1 MHLDLLDLRNFYH
14 RSALGSAAREAVR
27 ERLLTLWPNARGET
41 VAGFGFAVPLLR
53 PYLGQAR
60 RVIALMPGRQGV
72 MSWPAGMPNVATLC
86 EETRWPLGT
95 GTVDKLV
102 LLHGLETS
110 ERPDVLL
117 DECWRVLGPG
127 GRAMFIVPNRA
138 GLWSRN
144 DRTPFGHGR
153 PYSMTQLENQLK
165 AHDFTPGR
173 HVSALFLPP
182 SERQFWLRS
191 AQFWERNGRRIS
203 VFRAG
208 GVLMAEASKQLF
220 QPRRPEALERV
231 RKPLRMLEG
240 LAQPGA
246 KPV

>member
-1 MHLDLLDLRNFYH
+1 
-14 RSALGSAAREAVR
+14 
-27 ERLLTLWPNARGET
+27 
-41 VAGFGFAVPLLR
+41 
-53 PYLGQAR
+53 
-60 RVIALMPGRQGV
+60 
-72 MSWPAGMPNVATLC
+72 
-86 EETRWPLGT
+86 
-95 GTVDKLV
+95 
-102 LLHGLETS
+102 
-110 ERPDVLL
+110 
-117 DECWRVLGPG
+117 
-127 GRAMFIVPNRA
+127 MFIVPNRA